1 MTTNLNAATIQETGY
16 LNECLIELA
25 EADRLG
31 DEVRRFYA
39 VEEVAGIAINTSVT
53 DIAAQANA
61 ALAVSRAKAKRAN
74 RRHGAAVRLKAAASS
89 HSLPACSLVSI
100 DAEGEL
106 LVYEF

>member
-1 MTTNLNAATIQETGY
+1 MTADLIAATVKETSYLNAS
-16 LNECLIELA
+16 LIELA

-53 DIAAQANA
+53 DIAARANA
-61 ALAVSRAKAKRAN
+61 ALAESRAKAKRAA
-74 RRHGAAVRLKAAASS
+74 RRYGAAIRLKAAASS

-100 DAEGEL
+100 DTEGEL
-106 LVYEF
+106 FVYEF